1 MNPIPSEAL
10 RQIVSA
16 AAQISTSI
24 DRSPA
29 GLAVEVAIENLM
41 EAMDAYRFSRPP
53 QKNPDAIG
61 VA

>member
-10 RQIVSA
+10 RQIVMV

-29 GLAVEVAIENLM
+29 GLAVEVAIENLCV
-41 EAMDAYRFSRPP
+41 AIDAYRFSADATEKPP
-53 QKNPDAIG
+53 TP
-61 VA
+61 